1 MIEPSGSSRSE
12 PRAIVGPASCRE
24 LLLTFTGLALQ
35 AFGGVLAVAQRVLCD
50 RKRWLAQSEF
60 VELLSLGQILPG
72 PNVCNLSLMVG
83 DRFFGWRGAVLSL
96 TGLLALPL
104 AIVLLVTELYGRF
117 AFLPSVAGALRG
129 MGAVSA
135 GLIVGTALKLAG
147 TLRTNPLGVPT
158 CAALV
163 AAAFVLVGLL
173 GFPLAWVVLGLGT
186 LACALAWRTGGGM
199 RT

>member
-1 MIEPSGSSRSE
+1 MIWRPVPGTAQPEAVVR
-12 PRAIVGPASCRE
+12 PASSRE
-24 LLLTFTGLALQ
+24 LLLAFTGLALQ

-50 RKRWLAQSEF
+50 GKRWLTRSEF

-83 DRFFGWRGAVLSL
+83 DRFLGWRGALASL

-117 AFLPSVAGALRG
+117 AFLPRVEGALRG

-147 TLRTNPLGVPT
+147 SLRTNPLGVR
-158 CAALV
+158 ASSALV
-163 AAAFVLVGLL
+163 AAAFVMVALLRLPLV
-173 GFPLAWVVLGLGT
+173 WVVLGLGT
-186 LACALAWRTGGGM
+186 VGCALAWRTVTRG
-199 RT
+199 RP